1 MTQKENKVKCSA
13 YGNVPQECEL
23 YPDCD
28 DCSGNITKLD
38 MRQEDF
44 IEAAYNNDRE
54 SSKQEQQ
61 FFVEGCKYG
70 YQYAVEKVCDILNHY
85 CNRSGVHPSIRV
97 DIINHICKAMEE

>member
-38 MRQEDF
+38 MTQ
-44 IEAAYNNDRE
+44 
-54 SSKQEQQ
+54 K
-61 FFVEGCKYG
+61 
-70 YQYAVEKVCDILNHY
+70 EKELTI
-85 CNRSGVHPSIRV
+85 
-97 DIINHICKAMEE
+97 